1 VSETKVDVAGLRALL
16 EQATPGHWIHGG
28 QYIVAAATENHPRG
42 RCIANFPRG
51 GGVYVDSPNAEQAKR
66 DADYVAR
73 AHNAMPALIA
83 AAEERDRL
91 RSYLDAALSKV
102 TELEDF
108 ACTAHHGNHLQ
119 VRDNIGRLELDLRML
134 RDALRDCLRP
144 AALNGGTARA

>member
-28 QYIVAAATENHPRG
+28 QYIVAAATENHPHG

-91 RSYLDAALSKV
+91 LCVLKAVAAKCPSMEVLDALDHPETRHLRSSSV
-102 TELEDF
+102 VLTF
-108 ACTAHHGNHLQ
+108 A
-119 VRDNIGRLELDLRML
+119 EL
-134 RDALRDCLRP
+134 RDIH
-144 AALNGGTARA
+144 AALNGGTANG

>member
-16 EQATPGHWIHGG
+16 EKATPGLWIHGG

-73 AHNAMPALIA
+73 AHNEMPALIA

-91 RSYLDAALSKV
+91 REFLDALHAGWV
-102 TELEDF
+102 ANRT
-108 ACTAHHGNHLQ
+108 
-119 VRDNIGRLELDLRML
+119 GRMGGHQLTQDELDAVNRRAEEASDRYL
-134 RDALRDCLRP
+134 